1 MRTFLYLLFVG
12 VLVSFSACRS
22 DFNFEPS
29 VGDLAFSKDTVYLD
43 TVFKNIGSSTYTLKV
58 YNKSDKDIKIPTLQ
72 LEKGLSSKYRL
83 MVDGMQGNNGKI
95 FNNVELLAKDS
106 LFIFI
111 ETTADITDVNPTD
124 FLYTDKIQFG
134 EGTNFQTVELVTL
147 IQDAY
152 FIYPNRANGIY
163 ETIPAGFNPD
173 NSVATVRGRN
183 LINNHPDNGDEFTF
197 KTDKPYVVYGFAG
210 VPSGKILTIPV
221 GAKVNFHKDSGIIV
235 QEDATI
241 NIGSGTATADNQ
253 VVFEGDRLEP
263 FYSDVPGQWFGVYLR
278 TGSKNHVIKHLI
290 LKNAIVGFLVQ
301 QNLGTPLLIENT
313 QIYDCSNV
321 SIYGVN
327 ASIEGNNLVVNNAGQ
342 ATLACTLGGNYNF
355 KHCTFNNYW
364 PSSKQAAVILN
375 NYAED
380 NNNVQTPFNLTE
392 ATFSN
397 CIIYGGNQVELIL
410 QKNEGGQFNYQFNNC
425 LVKFYDSGTSI
436 ASNPLYNP
444 IRNEENGNVKN
455 KSPKF
460 QDYNKNKLN
469 IDDTSGAFEAGNPL
483 YLVIKDVLGNNRNPN
498 KPDIGAYAN
507 KPFPQ

>member
-1 MRTFLYLLFVG
+1 MRTFLYLLFVS

-29 VGDLAFSKDTVYLD
+29 VGNLAFSKDTVYLD

-58 YNKSDKDIKIPTLQ
+58 YNKSNKDIKIPTLQ
-72 LEKGLSSKYRL
+72 LAKGLSSKYRIL
-83 MVDGMQGNNGKI
+83 VDGMQGNNGKI

-111 ETTADITDVNPTD
+111 ETTANITDANTTD
-124 FLYTDKIQFG
+124 FLYTDQIQFG

-152 FIYPNRANGIY
+152 FIYPNRLNGVY
-163 ETIPAGFNPD
+163 DSIPAGYNSD
-173 NSVATVRGRN
+173 NSISRVKGRD
-183 LINNHPDNGDEFTF
+183 LVNNHPENGNEFNF
-197 KTDKPYVVYGFAG
+197 KTDKPYVIYGYAS
-210 VPSGKILTIPV
+210 VPDGKTLSIPV

-235 QEDATI
+235 QENATL
-241 NIGSGTATADNQ
+241 NVGSGTATADNQ
-253 VVFEGDRLEP
+253 VIFEGDRLES

-278 TGSKNHVIKHLI
+278 SGSKNHIIKNLI
-290 LKNAIVGFLVQ
+290 LKNAIVGLLVQ
-301 QNLGTPLLIENT
+301 QNLGTPMLIENT

-321 SIYGVN
+321 SIYAVN

-364 PSSKQAAVILN
+364 PSSKQLAVILN

-380 NNNVQTPFNLTE
+380 NNNIKTPFNLTE

-397 CIIYGGNQVELIL
+397 CIIYGGNQVELLL
-410 QKNEGGQFNYQFNNC
+410 QKEEGGQFNYKFNNC
-425 LVKFYDSGTSI
+425 LVKFNDSGT
-436 ASNPLYNP
+436 ALATNELYNE

-455 KSPKF
+455 KSPRF
-460 QDYNKNKLN
+460 QNYNKNKLN
-469 IDDTSGAFEAGNPL
+469 IDDTSGAFELGNPL
-483 YLVIKDVLGNNRNPN
+483 YLIAKDILGNDRNSVN
-498 KPDIGAYAN
+498 PDIGAYTN